1 MNLRQTLDEIQ
12 AAAPGPRQVLAWARG
27 HKKASAGLCLVV
39 LWYALALGADFL
51 APNDYRAQARS
62 EPAAPP
68 SVWRWREANGKWR
81 ARPFIYPVRLSD
93 PLARTYAENPV
104 QPFTV
109 EFFARGYP
117 YKLLGLIPAERHL
130 LGVRGGAD
138 APRLYL
144 LGTDALGRDRWA
156 RLLRAAR
163 FSLLVG
169 PLGALLA
176 SFLGVLLG
184 LLAAYRRGWTEALL
198 MRAADTMMSL
208 PAMVLI
214 LAARA
219 AFPLELPPLRAGLM
233 MVLIFAAVGW
243 ADMARL
249 ARGLALAVWQKE
261 FVLAA
266 RSVGLTETRILAR
279 HVLPNL
285 VRPLTVQFMLLLPAL
300 LLAETA
306 LSFLGVGLQEPEPS
320 WGNMLAEAANVTALN
335 DAPFLLLTPALA
347 IFMFVL
353 GLRLAIGSVSLTQK
367 QST

>member
-1 MNLRQTLDEIQ
+1 MNLRHTLDEMRD
-12 AAAPGPRQVLAWARG
+12 AAPGPRKIRAWARE
-27 HKKASAGLCLVV
+27 HKKASLGVGLLV
-39 LWYALALGADFL
+39 LWGALAWGADFL
-51 APNDYRAQARS
+51 SPNDYRAQARS
-62 EPAAPP
+62 APSAPP
-68 SVWRWREANGKWR
+68 SVWRWREAGGDWR
-81 ARPFIYPVRLSD
+81 ARPFIYPIRLSD
-93 PLARTYAENPV
+93 PLARTYAEDTARPHKI
-104 QPFTV
+104 
-109 EFFARGYP
+109 EFMARGYP
-117 YKLLGLIPAERHL
+117 YKFLGFIPAERHL

-138 APRLYL
+138 APRLHL

-169 PLGALLA
+169 PLGALAA
-176 SFLGVLLG
+176 SALGVFLGM
-184 LLAAYRRGWTEALL
+184 LAAYRRGWAESLL

-249 ARGLALAVWQKE
+249 ARGLALEMLQKE
-261 FVLAA
+261 FTLAA
-266 RSVGLTETRILAR
+266 RSVGLTETRILWR

-285 VRPLTVQFMLLLPAL
+285 ARPLAIQFMLLLPSF

-306 LSFLGVGLQEPEPS
+306 LSFFGVGLQEPEPS
-320 WGNMLAEAANVTALN
+320 WGNMLAEAASVTALN
-335 DAPFLLLTPALA
+335 AAPFLLLTPALA
-347 IFMFVL
+347 IFTFVL

-367 QST
+367 QSN